1 MRVTYVTRAGGRK
14 INEDYIGE
22 GRKNKILCVVV
33 CDGLGG
39 HNSGEIA
46 SRTVVTT
53 ILKEFERAPEFSKE
67 ALTRYI
73 KKANIAVM
81 DMSVHDPE
89 CFGMASTAAVL
100 LIKGNR
106 ALWANIGDTRL
117 YRLEKDRI
125 AEVTEDHSIAF
136 ERFMHG
142 DIEYGDI
149 RKSSDQNKLTSAIGT
164 EDMRINI
171 SEERFIDKDTSF
183 LICTDGWWE
192 YVDEDELEYA
202 TGECQS
208 VRKRLERMISV
219 REENAPSNS
228 DNYTAAIV
236 AGI

>member
-53 ILKEFERAPEFSKE
+53 ILKEFERTPEFSKE

-100 LIKGNR
+100 LIKGNI

-136 ERFMHG
+136 ERFMSG

-219 REENAPSNS
+219 REENAPPNS

>member
-14 INEDYIGE
+14 TNEDYIGE

-53 ILKEFERAPEFSKE
+53 ILKEFEAAPDFSKD
-67 ALTRYI
+67 ALLRYI

-81 DMSVHDPE
+81 DISLHDPE

-100 LIKGNR
+100 LIKGNK

-117 YRLEKDRI
+117 YRLEKDKI
-125 AEVTEDHSIAF
+125 AEVTEDHSVAF
-136 ERFMHG
+136 ESFMRG
-142 DIEYGDI
+142 IIEYDEI
-149 RKSSDQNKLTSAIGT
+149 RKSKDQNKLTSAIGT
-164 EDMRINI
+164 EDMKINM

-192 YVDEDELEYA
+192 YVDEDELEEA
-202 TGECQS
+202 TLECPS
-208 VRKRLERMISV
+208 VRKRLERMIEV
-219 REENAPSNS
+219 REKNAPQNS
-228 DNYTAAIV
+228 DNYTAAII
-236 AGI
+236 AGV